1 MSCVSNGK
9 SLRNELGAKANQ
21 ESLKHQDDNCDRGDG
36 SPLNAFVPP
45 GNMSHI
51 LSLETCFTLLIRL
64 AAMGYGLANDSSH
77 YNEMCSLEQHSG
89 FSPRIHSTE
98 DALKS
103 YKISCG
109 TLLLSELLNPI
120 GNPSLTKPLE
130 RRVRGTPN
138 GALSVKDRH

>member
-1 MSCVSNGK
+1 MK
-9 SLRNELGAKANQ
+9 RRR
-21 ESLKHQDDNCDRGDG
+21 DDKIVAPHRDFMKRF
-36 SPLNAFVPP
+36 PLA
-45 GNMSHI
+45 I
-51 LSLETCFTLLIRL
+51 RQRL